1 MAKTSIDK
9 SSDFSDNLEW
19 HLADIHEERLSFSAV
34 APVDVSVRKLTVQA
48 YPSSAKRWFKHFS
61 LKDEESLKSQTIL
74 NSIDSDFP
82 RSSLTGIIGSS
93 GSGKTTFLN
102 ILSRRMKGKNLW
114 IRGQLLYNDSPS
126 LSSVT
131 YAYVTQTDIFLPT
144 LTVRETLLYA
154 ADLRLP
160 NSMGHEKRKS
170 LVEEIILELGLKEC
184 ADILVG
190 DGLAR
195 KGCSGGER
203 RRLSLGVQL
212 LGNPSILFLDEPT
225 TGLDATS
232 AYQLVKTLKSLAKK
246 GRTIIMTLHQ
256 PRSEVFFLLDAVTL
270 LAQGQSL
277 YSGPVAD
284 AVPWFEYR
292 LPPPGLHVNP
302 ADYLINIAA
311 IDMRTREAEDVGR
324 ARVNMLIAAWRE
336 DSAMRFPHIKP
347 AILSHSY
354 PPIFI
359 HDHRKVPFTRVVRTL
374 VSRSLKSNMRD
385 LWGVMASWIE
395 AILMGFIVGSV
406 FLQLPDSMA
415 GIRSRQAALYV
426 SVGFQGYL
434 VFIYEV
440 YRLTSIDMPLFDR
453 EHGEGVVGVL
463 PWIISHRIAHGI
475 LEDIIVPFA
484 FSGISY
490 LMIGLAPSATRFFYY
505 FIVILLV
512 HYASLTFAGLSVSIS
527 RDFALST
534 LITNLAFA
542 VHTHVCGFFLQADSI
557 PVYLRWAKWISH
569 LFYGFTALISNE
581 FKDRNFDCPLD
592 DSYSNPD
599 CNAYHG
605 DYIIKSLAVPRDN
618 WSTIPIVAILGFIV
632 FYSLVQILVLHLFA
646 VNTTIL
652 NRYRHSSKQRIKET
666 HPTSIE
672 YSPRLDTEGVEV
684 DLENY
689 SLRARIRGG
698 RWLNIIE
705 CVNTRF
711 EPRKVN
717 VILGPS
723 GSGKSSL
730 LNLMA
735 HRLQSTSSTTY
746 VAEGE
751 MKLNGVSA
759 TRKKIRALCSYVTQD
774 DRSLLPYL
782 TVRETLEFV
791 AVLRLPSWMS
801 KKQKQQKAD
810 EVMKKMGLKD
820 CANTLVG
827 NEVLKGI
834 SGGEKRRVSIAIQV
848 LTDPQ
853 VLMLDEPTSGLDTF
867 TAASIMD
874 VLRRL
879 SDEGRT
885 IITVLHQSS
894 SELFE
899 HFGNV
904 LLLTKGGKV
913 AYSGSASGM
922 LEYMSSVGLRCPPTM
937 NPADFALDI
946 VSVDLR
952 EVQQEEQSRENV
964 DMLVEAFRNGET
976 RNEETKASPLRI
988 ETMLLEKKMSP
999 ITTSLPVLLERG
1011 ALAFS
1016 RRSGVVQARFGNA
1029 VGLGIVSAL
1038 FFSPLGHDYI
1048 SIQNRIGCIQGI
1060 LPIYFVGI
1068 LQNMA
1073 VYPME
1078 RDIFYQEHGDE
1089 AYSIESFFL
1098 AYTILEL
1105 PLEVVACFTFS
1116 ALAAIAT
1123 NLLRT
1128 VDMFFIVTLNAMC
1141 MVNAGESLGII
1152 FNTIFHEN
1160 AGLALNVANVI
1171 LCVMM
1176 FMAGLMSA
1184 DMPDLFQDINKV
1196 SPLGY
1201 VIRNIMPLAFSGQMF
1216 TCDDDQRLSDGS
1228 CAVSVGE
1235 QVLEMYH
1242 VDGDAV
1248 SLNLGAVVVTMIV
1261 YRFLAYIVVKVAKA
1275 SFRMQQRGSY

>member
-1 MAKTSIDK
+1 MKENSP
-9 SSDFSDNLEW
+9 
-19 HLADIHEERLSFSAV
+19 FSAV
-34 APVDVSVRKLTVQA
+34 APVDVGVRKLTVQA
-48 YPSSAKRWFKHFS
+48 YSSSATG
-61 LKDEESLKSQTIL
+61 LECLKSQTIL
-74 NSIDSDFP
+74 NSVNSEFL

-102 ILSRRMKGKNLW
+102 ILSHRMKGKNLC
-114 IRGQLLYNDSPS
+114 IRGQLYYNASPS
-126 LSSVT
+126 LSSVS
-131 YAYVTQTDIFLPT
+131 YAYVTQTEVFLPT
-144 LTVRETLLYA
+144 LTVRETLMYA

-160 NSMGHEKRKS
+160 DSIGHKKRHG
-170 LVEEIILELGLKEC
+170 LVEEIILELGLTDC
-184 ADILVG
+184 ADTLVG
-190 DGLAR
+190 DRLAK

-212 LGNPSILFLDEPT
+212 LGNPSVLFLDEPT

-256 PRSEVFFLLDAVTL
+256 PRSEVFLLLDAVTL
-270 LAQGQSL
+270 LAQGHSL
-277 YSGPVAD
+277 YSGPAAD
-284 AVPWFEYR
+284 AVPWFERR
-292 LPPPGLHVNP
+292 LPPPGPHVNP
-302 ADYLINIAA
+302 ADYLINIGA
-311 IDMRTREAEDVGR
+311 IDTRTRGADDVGR
-324 ARVNMLIAAWRE
+324 ARVNMLIAAWKE
-336 DSAMRFPHIKP
+336 ESAVRFPRIKP
-347 AILSHSY
+347 AILSSSD
-354 PPIFI
+354 PPVFI
-359 HDHRKVPFTRVVRTL
+359 HNRCKVPFGRVVCTL
-374 VSRSLKSNMRD
+374 VSRTLKSTIRD
-385 LWGVMASWIE
+385 PWGVIASWIE
-395 AILMGFIVGSV
+395 AVLMGLAVGSV

-453 EHGEGVVGVL
+453 ENSEGVVGVL
-463 PWIISHRIAHGI
+463 PWIISQRIAHGV
-475 LEDIIVPFA
+475 LEDIIVPLV

-490 LMIGLAPSATRFFYY
+490 LMIGLAPSATRFLYY

-527 RDFALST
+527 RYFALST
-534 LITNLAFA
+534 LLTNLAFA

-557 PVYLRWAKWISH
+557 PVYLRWAKWTSH
-569 LFYGFTALISNE
+569 LFYGFTALVNNE
-581 FKDRNFDCPLD
+581 FKDRDFDCPLN
-592 DSYSNPD
+592 DSDPHSSLD
-599 CNAYHG
+599 CNTYRG
-605 DYIIKSLAVPRDN
+605 DYIIESLAVPSQN
-618 WSTIPIVAILGFIV
+618 WSTIPIIAILGFIA
-632 FYSLVQILVLHLFA
+632 FYSLAQILILHLFA
-646 VNTTIL
+646 VNTVIL
-652 NRYRHSSKQRIKET
+652 SHAQHSSDRKIKEVHCT
-666 HPTSIE
+666 NIE
-672 YSPRLDTEGVEV
+672 HSPRFNTEGIEV

-689 SLRARIRGG
+689 SLRVRIRGG
-698 RWLNIIE
+698 ACISIIQG
-705 CVNTRF
+705 VNTRF
-711 EPRKVN
+711 EHGKIN

-730 LNLMA
+730 LNSMA
-735 HRLQSTSSTTY
+735 HRLRSTSYTT
-746 VAEGE
+746 EGQ
-751 MKLNGVSA
+751 MKLNGISA
-759 TRKKIRALCSYVTQD
+759 TRDRIRSLCSYVTQD
-774 DRSLLPYL
+774 D
-782 TVRETLEFV
+782 T
-791 AVLRLPSWMS
+791 LPSLMS
-801 KKQKQQKAD
+801 KKQKHQKAD

-820 CANTLVG
+820 CADTLVG
-827 NEVLKGI
+827 NDMLKGI

-848 LTDPQ
+848 LTEPQ

-874 VLRRL
+874 VLRQL
-879 SDEGRT
+879 ADEGRT

-894 SELFE
+894 SEVFE

-904 LLLTKGGKV
+904 LLLTKDGKA
-913 AYSGSASGM
+913 AYSGPASGM
-922 LEYMSSVGLRCPPTM
+922 LEYMRSVGLGCPSTM
-937 NPADFALDI
+937 NPADFVRGRL
-946 VSVDLR
+946 SREKVDL
-952 EVQQEEQSRENV
+952 
-964 DMLVEAFRNGET
+964 LVEALRNGERRT
-976 RNEETKASPLRI
+976 LNEETPKASPLPNDA
-988 ETMLLEKKMSP
+988 TQLERKMAP
-999 ITTSLPVLLERG
+999 ITTSLPILLKRG
-1011 ALAFS
+1011 VLAFS
-1016 RRSGVVQARFGNA
+1016 RRPGVVQARFGNA

-1060 LPIYFVGI
+1060 LPSKYRSVRPLCKVIEIRTVYLVGV

-1073 VYPME
+1073 IYPTE
-1078 RDIFYQEHGDE
+1078 RDIFYQEHGDD

-1128 VDMFFIVTLNAMC
+1128 FDMFLVVTLNALC

-1160 AGLALNVANVI
+1160 PGLALNVVNVI

-1184 DMPDLFQDINKV
+1184 DMPAFLQGINKV

-1216 TCDDDQRLSDGS
+1216 TCDDNQRLYDGS
-1228 CAVSVGE
+1228 CAVSAGE
-1235 QVLEMYH
+1235 QVLEMYNMNE
-1242 VDGDAV
+1242 DAV
-1248 SLNLGAVVVTMIV
+1248 PLNLGAVVVTMLV

-1275 SFRMQQRGSY
+1275 RFGIQWRNN

>member
-1 MAKTSIDK
+1 MSESSIDIAP
-9 SSDFSDNLEW
+9 DFSDNLKW
-19 HLADIHEERLSFSAV
+19 HPTDAHEENLSFSEV
-34 APVDVSVRKLTVQA
+34 APVDVAVRKLTVQA
-48 YPSSAKRWFKHFS
+48 YRWYKRFSSG
-61 LKDEESLKSQTIL
+61 DEESLKSQTIL
-74 NSIDSDFP
+74 NTIDSDFP
-82 RSSLTGIIGSS
+82 HSSLTGIIGSS
-93 GSGKTTFLN
+93 GSGKVRPIGLHFLN
-102 ILSRRMKGKNLW
+102 ILSHRMKGKSLW
-114 IRGQLLYNDSPS
+114 IRGQLLYNNSPS

-131 YAYVTQTDIFLPT
+131 YAYVTQTDVFLPT
-144 LTVRETLLYA
+144 LTVRETLMYA

-160 NSMGHEKRKS
+160 DSISHEKRQR

-184 ADILVG
+184 ADTLVG
-190 DGLAR
+190 DGVTR

-203 RRLSLGVQL
+203 RRLSVGVQL

-256 PRSEVFFLLDAVTL
+256 PRSEVFLLLDAVTL
-270 LAQGQSL
+270 LARGQSL
-277 YSGPVAD
+277 YSGPVVD
-284 AVPWFEYR
+284 AVPWFERR
-292 LPPPGLHVNP
+292 LPSPGVHINP

-311 IDMRTREAEDVGR
+311 IDSRTREAEVAGR
-324 ARVNMLIAAWRE
+324 ARVNILIAAWRE
-336 DSAMRFPHIKP
+336 ASAMRFPGYKSSN
-347 AILSHSY
+347 L
-354 PPIFI
+354 
-359 HDHRKVPFTRVVRTL
+359 PFSRVVRTL
-374 VSRSLKSNMRD
+374 VSRALKSNMRD
-385 LWGVMASWIE
+385 KWGVMAAWIE

-440 YRLTSIDMPLFDR
+440 YRLTSTDMPLFDR

-475 LEDIIVPFA
+475 VEDIFVPFI

-490 LMIGLAPSATRFFYY
+490 AMIGLAP
-505 FIVILLV
+505 
-512 HYASLTFAGLSVSIS
+512 
-527 RDFALST
+527 DFALST

-569 LFYGFTALISNE
+569 LFYGFTALVDNE
-581 FKDRNFDCPLD
+581 FKDRNFDCPLGD
-592 DSYSNPD
+592 APSNPG
-599 CNAYHG
+599 CNAYRG
-605 DYIIKSLAVPRDN
+605 DFIIESLAVPRQD
-618 WSTIPIVAILGFIV
+618 WSMIPLIAILGFIT
-632 FYSLVQILVLHLFA
+632 FYFIAQILVLHLFT

-652 NRYRHSSKQRIKET
+652 NNTRHLSNQRIKET
-666 HPTSIE
+666 HPTNVG
-672 YSPRLDTEGVEV
+672 YSPRLDTEGVHV
-684 DLENY
+684 DLKNY
-689 SLRARIRGG
+689 SLRACIRGG
-698 RWLNIIE
+698 RCFSIIE
-705 CVNTRF
+705 CINTRF

-730 LNLMA
+730 LNSMT
-735 HRLQSTSSTTY
+735 HRLQATSSTTY
-746 VAEGE
+746 AVEGE

-759 TRKKIRALCSYVTQD
+759 TRERIRALCSYVTQD
-774 DRSLLPYL
+774 DTSLLPYL
-782 TVRETLEFV
+782 TVRETLEF
-791 AVLRLPSWMS
+791 AAALRLPSWMS
-801 KKQKQQKAD
+801 KKHKYQKAD
-810 EVMKKMGLKD
+810 EVMKKMGLKG
-820 CANTLVG
+820 CADTLVG
-827 NEVLKGI
+827 NDVLKGI

-853 VLMLDEPTSGLDTF
+853 VLMLDEPTSGLDSF

-874 VLRRL
+874 VLGQL
-879 SDEGRT
+879 ADEGRT

-899 HFGNV
+899 HFGNI
-904 LLLTKGGKV
+904 LLLAKGGRV
-913 AYSGSASGM
+913 AYSGPAGRMLGYMQSAW
-922 LEYMSSVGLRCPPTM
+922 
-937 NPADFALDI
+937 AFDFALDV

-952 EVQQEEQSRENV
+952 EAEQEELSREKV
-964 DMLVEAFRNGET
+964 DMLVEAFRDGEHRT
-976 RNEETKASPLRI
+976 LNEETKTGQLRI
-988 ETMLLEKKMSP
+988 DTMGVEKKMTP
-999 ITTSLPVLLERG
+999 ITTSLPILLKRG

-1016 RRSGVVQARFGNA
+1016 RRSGIVQARFGNA

-1078 RDIFYQEHGDE
+1078 RDIFYQEYSDD
-1089 AYSIESFFL
+1089 AYSVESFFL

-1123 NLLRT
+1123 NLLRS
-1128 VDMFFIVTLNAMC
+1128 VDMFLAVTLNALC

-1184 DMPDLFQDINKV
+1184 DMPALLQDINKI
-1196 SPLGY
+1196 SPLRY
-1201 VIRNIMPLAFSGQMF
+1201 VIRNIMPLAFGGQVF
-1216 TCDDDQRLSDGS
+1216 TCEDDQRLSDGS

-1242 VDGDAV
+1242 VDGDAGV
-1248 SLNLGAVVVTMIV
+1248 VNLWAVVVTMVV
-1261 YRFLAYIVVKVAKA
+1261 YRFLAYVAVKFSNAT
-1275 SFRMQQRGSY
+1275 R